1 MKKLSS
7 LLNPYRGL
15 PKEIYVIFV
24 SKIINAMGCF
34 VMPLLTLILT
44 EKIGLSKELSGVY
57 ISASGLISMPAA
69 IIGGKLTDIIG
80 RKKVIIIFDFLSA
93 MLYIVCG
100 FMNPS
105 MNMIYVLMLAS
116 VSMFIAGPAHDALI
130 ADLTTPENRD
140 GAYALTYMGWNIGF
154 AIGPIIGGLLYE
166 NHLALVFI
174 GDAATA
180 IISLSLISIYIK
192 ETIHLTKQEVTQECR
207 TLEAREEGTIL
218 SVLLKRP
225 ILIYF
230 ALCTFG
236 YNFVYSQWS
245 FMMPIHSTQ
254 NFLSLGAK
262 YYGLMAGFNG
272 LTVMLF
278 TPFITKIFENVNHIR
293 KMVYGGLLYAVG
305 FGMLGIL
312 NTLPFFFLS
321 VLIFTFGEIILSI
334 SIPPFIANH
343 TPMSHR
349 GRMNAVLPIIFGMG
363 YTLGPITMGKA
374 LGYIS
379 IESAWL
385 ILGLVAFISS
395 LFMCILEKYD
405 KKQNKN
411 RDYIKLEHN
420 NDFIA

>member
-1 MKKLSS
+1 MKKIST
-7 LLNPYRGL
+7 LLDPYKGL
-15 PKEIYVIFV
+15 PKEIYIIFI
-24 SKIINAMGCF
+24 SRIINAAGCF

-44 EKIGLSKELSGVY
+44 EKIGLSKEVSGMY
-57 ISASGLISMPAA
+57 ISASGLLFIPAA
-69 IIGGKLTDIIG
+69 MIGGKLTDIIG
-80 RKKVIIIFDFLSA
+80 RKKVIIIFDILSA
-93 MLYIVCG
+93 MLYIICG

-105 MNMIYVLMLAS
+105 INMIYVLMLAS
-116 VSMFIAGPAHDALI
+116 TSMVIAGPAHDALI

-140 GAYALTYMGWNIGF
+140 GAYALSYMGWNIGF
-154 AIGPIIGGLLYE
+154 AVGPILGGLLYE
-166 NHLALVFI
+166 NHLPLIFI
-174 GDAATA
+174 GDAITA
-180 IISLSLISIYIK
+180 LISLSLISIFIK
-192 ETIHLTKQEVTQECR
+192 DTLHLTKQDVTGKGR
-207 TLEAREEGTIL
+207 DLETREEGSII

-245 FMMPIHSTQ
+245 FMMPIHSNQ
-254 NFLSLGAK
+254 NFLNLGAK

-272 LTVMLF
+272 LVVMLF
-278 TPFITKIFENVNHIR
+278 TPLVTRASENTKHIR
-293 KMVYGGLLYAVG
+293 KMIYGGLLYAFG

-312 NTLPFFFLS
+312 NTLPFFFVS
-321 VLIFTFGEIILSI
+321 VFIFTLGEIILAI
-334 SIPPFIANH
+334 SITPFVANH

-385 ILGLVAFISS
+385 ILGMVAIVSS
-395 LFMCILEKYD
+395 ILMCGLERYD
-405 KKQNKN
+405 EKEKKNKSK
-411 RDYIKLEHN
+411 IFTTLE
-420 NDFIA
+420 

>member
-1 MKKLSS
+1 MKKISA
-7 LLNPYRGL
+7 LLDPYRGL
-15 PKEIYVIFV
+15 PKEIYVIFI
-24 SKIINAMGCF
+24 SRIINAMGCF

-44 EKIGLSKELSGVY
+44 EKIGLSKEISGAY
-57 ISASGLISMPAA
+57 ISVSGLLFMPAA
-69 IIGGKLTDIIG
+69 MIGGKLTDIIG
-80 RKKVIIIFDFLSA
+80 RKKVIIIFDFISA

-105 MNMIYVLMLAS
+105 ISMIYVLMIAS
-116 VSMFIAGPAHDALI
+116 MCMAIAGPAHDALI
-130 ADLTTPENRD
+130 ADLTTPQNRD
-140 GAYALTYMGWNIGF
+140 GAYALSYMGWNIGF
-154 AIGPIIGGLLYE
+154 AIGPIVGGLLYE
-166 NHLALVFI
+166 NNLPLIFI
-174 GDAATA
+174 GDAVTA
-180 IISLSLISIYIK
+180 LISLSLILIFIK
-192 ETIHLTKQEVTQECR
+192 ETIHLTKHEVTIEGR
-207 TLEAREEGTIL
+207 NLETREEGTII

-230 ALCTFG
+230 ALCTLG

-245 FMMPIHSTQ
+245 FMMPIHSKL

-272 LTVMLF
+272 LIVMLF
-278 TPFITKIFENVNHIR
+278 TPLITKMSENAKHIR
-293 KMVYGGLLYAVG
+293 KMIYGGLLYAFG

-312 NTLPFFFLS
+312 NTLPFFFVS
-321 VLIFTFGEIILSI
+321 VFIFTLGEIILSI
-334 SIPPFIANH
+334 SIAPFIANH

-385 ILGLVAFISS
+385 ILGLIALISS
-395 LFMCILEKYD
+395 IFMCFLEKYD
-405 KKQNKN
+405 KRENKKK
-411 RDYIKLEHN
+411 RAI
-420 NDFIA
+420 FTIVQ

>member
-1 MKKLSS
+1 MKKNST
-7 LLNPYRGL
+7 LLDPYKGL
-15 PKEIYVIFV
+15 PKEIYIIFI
-24 SKIINAMGCF
+24 SRIINAAGCF

-44 EKIGLSKELSGVY
+44 EKIGLSKEVSGMY
-57 ISASGLISMPAA
+57 ISASGLLFIPAA
-69 IIGGKLTDIIG
+69 MIGGKLTDIIG
-80 RKKVIIIFDFLSA
+80 RKKVIIIFDILSA
-93 MLYIVCG
+93 MLYITCG

-105 MNMIYVLMLAS
+105 INMIYVLMLAS
-116 VSMFIAGPAHDALI
+116 TSMVIAGPAHDALI

-140 GAYALTYMGWNIGF
+140 GAYALSYMGWNIGF
-154 AIGPIIGGLLYE
+154 AVGPILGGLLYE
-166 NHLALVFI
+166 NHLPLIFI
-174 GDAATA
+174 GDAITA
-180 IISLSLISIYIK
+180 LISLSLIAIFIK
-192 ETIHLTKQEVTQECR
+192 DTLHLTKQDVTGKGR
-207 TLEAREEGTIL
+207 DLETREEGSII

-245 FMMPIHSTQ
+245 FMMPIHSNQ
-254 NFLSLGAK
+254 NFLNLGAK

-272 LTVMLF
+272 LVVMLF
-278 TPFITKIFENVNHIR
+278 TPLVTRVSENTKHIR
-293 KMVYGGLLYAVG
+293 KMIYGGLLYAFG

-312 NTLPFFFLS
+312 NTLPFFFVS
-321 VLIFTFGEIILSI
+321 VFIFTLGEIILAI
-334 SIPPFIANH
+334 SITPFVANH

-385 ILGLVAFISS
+385 ILGMVAIVSS
-395 LFMCILEKYD
+395 IFMYGLERYD
-405 KKQNKN
+405 EKQKKNKN
-411 RDYIKLEHN
+411 EI
-420 NDFIA
+420 FTT

>member
-1 MKKLSS
+1 MKKIST
-7 LLNPYRGL
+7 LLDPYRGL
-15 PKEIYVIFV
+15 PKEIYVIFA
-24 SKIINAMGCF
+24 SRIINAMGCF

-44 EKIGLSKELSGVY
+44 EKIGLSKELSGAY
-57 ISASGLISMPAA
+57 LSAAGLIFMPAA
-69 IIGGKLTDIIG
+69 MIGGKLTDIIG
-80 RKKVIIIFDFLSA
+80 RKKVIIIFDFISA

-105 MNMIYVLMLAS
+105 INMIYILMLAS

-130 ADLTTPENRD
+130 ADLTTPDNRD
-140 GAYALTYMGWNIGF
+140 GAYALSYMGWNIGF
-154 AIGPIIGGLLYE
+154 AIGPVIGGLLYK
-166 NHLALVFI
+166 NHLPLVFI
-174 GDAATA
+174 GDAITA
-180 IISLSLISIYIK
+180 LISLSLIFIFIK
-192 ETIHLTKQEVTQECR
+192 ETIHLTKQEITEEGR
-207 TLEAREEGTIL
+207 DLETREEGTII

-230 ALCTFG
+230 ALCAFG

-245 FMMPIHSTQ
+245 FMMPIHSKQ

-272 LTVMLF
+272 LVVMFF
-278 TPFITKIFENVNHIR
+278 TPLITKMSENTTHIR
-293 KMVYGGLLYAVG
+293 KAIYGGLLYAVG

-312 NTLPFFFLS
+312 NTLPFFFVS
-321 VLIFTFGEIILSI
+321 VFIFTLGEIILAI
-334 SIPPFIANH
+334 SITPFIANH

-385 ILGLVAFISS
+385 VLGMVAIISS
-395 LFMCILEKYD
+395 VFMYGLERYD
-405 KKQNKN
+405 EKEK
-411 RDYIKLEHN
+411 I
-420 NDFIA
+420 

>member
-1 MKKLSS
+1 MKKIIS
-7 LLNPYRGL
+7 LLDPYKGM
-15 PKEIYVIFV
+15 PKEIYVLFI

-44 EKIGLSKELSGVY
+44 EKIGLSKGMSGAYLS
-57 ISASGLISMPAA
+57 AAGLIFVPAA
-69 IIGGKLTDIIG
+69 MIGGNLTDIIG

-93 MLYIVCG
+93 MLYIACG

-105 MNMIYVLMLAS
+105 INMIYVLMLAS
-116 VSMFIAGPAHDALI
+116 VSMFIAAPAHDALI

-140 GAYALTYMGWNIGF
+140 GAYALSYMGWNIGF
-154 AIGPIIGGLLYE
+154 AIGPIIGGLLYK
-166 NHLALVFI
+166 NHLPLVFI
-174 GDAATA
+174 GDAVTA
-180 IISLSLISIYIK
+180 LISLSLILIFIK
-192 ETIHLTKQEVTQECR
+192 ETIHLTKQEITDEDR
-207 TLEAREEGTIL
+207 NLETREEGSII

-245 FMMPIHSTQ
+245 FMMPIHSQQ

-272 LTVMLF
+272 VVVMVC
-278 TPFITKIFENVNHIR
+278 TPFVTKFSENMKHIR
-293 KMVYGGLLYAVG
+293 KAIYGGLLYAFG

-312 NTLPFFFLS
+312 NTLPFFFVS
-321 VLIFTFGEIILSI
+321 VFIFTLGEIILAI
-334 SIPPFIANH
+334 SITPFIANH

-385 ILGLVAFISS
+385 ILGSVAIISS
-395 LFMCILEKYD
+395 IFMFGLEKYD
-405 KKQNKN
+405 AKEK
-411 RDYIKLEHN
+411 I
-420 NDFIA
+420 

>member
-1 MKKLSS
+1 MKRISA
-7 LLNPYRGL
+7 LLDPYRGL

-44 EKIGLSKELSGVY
+44 EKIGLSKEISGIY
-57 ISASGLISMPAA
+57 ISVSGLLFMPAA

-100 FMNPS
+100 FMDPS
-105 MNMIYVLMLAS
+105 IKMIYVLMIAS
-116 VSMFIAGPAHDALI
+116 MSMAIAGPAHDALI
-130 ADLTTPENRD
+130 ADLTTPKNRD
-140 GAYALTYMGWNIGF
+140 GAYALSYMGWNIGF

-166 NHLALVFI
+166 NYLPLIFI
-174 GDAATA
+174 GDAVTA
-180 IISLSLISIYIK
+180 LISLSLILIFIK
-192 ETIHLTKQEVTQECR
+192 ETIHLTKQEVTGEGR
-207 TLEAREEGTIL
+207 YLETREEGTIL

-230 ALCTFG
+230 AICTLG

-245 FMMPIHSTQ
+245 FMMPIHSKL

-272 LTVMLF
+272 LIVMLF
-278 TPFITKIFENVNHIR
+278 TPLITKMSENAKHIR
-293 KMVYGGLLYAVG
+293 KMIYGGLLYAFG
-305 FGMLGIL
+305 FGMLGVL
-312 NTLPFFFLS
+312 NTLPFFFVS
-321 VLIFTFGEIILSI
+321 VFIFTLGEIILSI
-334 SIPPFIANH
+334 SIAPFIANH

-385 ILGLVAFISS
+385 ILGMVAFISS
-395 LFMCILEKYD
+395 IFMWMLEKYD
-405 KKQNKN
+405 ERQKKNK
-411 RDYIKLEHN
+411 RDI
-420 NDFIA
+420 FTTVG

>member
-1 MKKLSS
+1 MKKIST
-7 LLNPYRGL
+7 LLDPYKGL
-15 PKEIYVIFV
+15 PKEIYIIFI
-24 SKIINAMGCF
+24 SRIINAAGCF

-44 EKIGLSKELSGVY
+44 EKIGLSKEVSGMY
-57 ISASGLISMPAA
+57 ISASGLLFIPAA
-69 IIGGKLTDIIG
+69 MIGGKLTDIIG
-80 RKKVIIIFDFLSA
+80 RKKVIIIFDILSA
-93 MLYIVCG
+93 MLYIICG

-105 MNMIYVLMLAS
+105 INMIYVLMLAS
-116 VSMFIAGPAHDALI
+116 TSMVIAGPAHDALI

-140 GAYALTYMGWNIGF
+140 GAYALSYMGWNIGF
-154 AIGPIIGGLLYE
+154 AVGPILGGLLYE
-166 NHLALVFI
+166 NHLPLIFI
-174 GDAATA
+174 GDAITA
-180 IISLSLISIYIK
+180 LISLSLISIFIK
-192 ETIHLTKQEVTQECR
+192 DTLHLTKQDVTGKGR
-207 TLEAREEGTIL
+207 DLETREEGSII

-245 FMMPIHSTQ
+245 FMMPIHSNQ
-254 NFLSLGAK
+254 NFLNLGAK

-272 LTVMLF
+272 LVVMLF
-278 TPFITKIFENVNHIR
+278 TPLVTRASENTKHIR
-293 KMVYGGLLYAVG
+293 KMIYGGLLYAFG

-312 NTLPFFFLS
+312 NTLPFFFVS
-321 VLIFTFGEIILSI
+321 VFIFTLGEIILAI
-334 SIPPFIANH
+334 SITPFVANH

-385 ILGLVAFISS
+385 ILGMVAIVSS
-395 LFMCILEKYD
+395 ILMCGLERYD
-405 KKQNKN
+405 EKQKKNKN
-411 RDYIKLEHN
+411 DLFTTLE
-420 NDFIA
+420 

>member
-1 MKKLSS
+1 MKKIST
-7 LLNPYRGL
+7 LLDPYKGL
-15 PKEIYVIFV
+15 PKEIYIIFI
-24 SKIINAMGCF
+24 SRIINAAGCF

-44 EKIGLSKELSGVY
+44 EKIGLSKEVSGMY
-57 ISASGLISMPAA
+57 ISASGLLFIPAA
-69 IIGGKLTDIIG
+69 MIGGKLTDIIG
-80 RKKVIIIFDFLSA
+80 RKKVIIIFDILSA
-93 MLYIVCG
+93 MLYIICG

-105 MNMIYVLMLAS
+105 INMIYVLMLAS
-116 VSMFIAGPAHDALI
+116 TSMVIAGPAHDALI

-140 GAYALTYMGWNIGF
+140 GAYALSYMGWNIGF
-154 AIGPIIGGLLYE
+154 AVGPILGGLLYE
-166 NHLALVFI
+166 NHLPLIFI
-174 GDAATA
+174 GDAITA
-180 IISLSLISIYIK
+180 LISLSLISVFIK
-192 ETIHLTKQEVTQECR
+192 DTLHLTKQDVTGKGR
-207 TLEAREEGTIL
+207 DLETREEGSII

-245 FMMPIHSTQ
+245 FMMPIHSNQ
-254 NFLSLGAK
+254 NFLNLGAK

-272 LTVMLF
+272 LVVMLF
-278 TPFITKIFENVNHIR
+278 TPLVTRASENTKHIR
-293 KMVYGGLLYAVG
+293 KMIYGGLLYAFG

-312 NTLPFFFLS
+312 NTLPFFFVS
-321 VLIFTFGEIILSI
+321 VFIFTLGEIILAI
-334 SIPPFIANH
+334 SITPFVANH

-385 ILGLVAFISS
+385 ILGMVAIVSS
-395 LFMCILEKYD
+395 IFMCGLERYD
-405 KKQNKN
+405 EKQKKNKN
-411 RDYIKLEHN
+411 DLFTTLE
-420 NDFIA
+420 

>member
-1 MKKLSS
+1 MKKISA

-15 PKEIYVIFV
+15 PKEIYVIFA
-24 SKIINAMGCF
+24 SRIINAMGCF

-44 EKIGLSKELSGVY
+44 EKIGLSKEMSGVY
-57 ISASGLISMPAA
+57 ISASGLIFMPAA
-69 IIGGKLTDIIG
+69 MIGGKLTDIIG
-80 RKKVIIIFDFLSA
+80 RKKVIIIFNFLSA
-93 MLYIVCG
+93 MLYIICG

-105 MNMIYVLMLAS
+105 INMIYVLMLAS
-116 VSMFIAGPAHDALI
+116 MSMVIAGPAHDALI

-140 GAYALTYMGWNIGF
+140 GAYALSYMGWNIGF

-166 NHLALVFI
+166 NYLPLVFI
-174 GDAATA
+174 GDAVTA
-180 IISLSLISIYIK
+180 LISLGLIFIFIK
-192 ETIHLTKQEVTQECR
+192 ETIHLTKQEVIEEGR
-207 TLEAREEGTIL
+207 NLETREEGTIL

-245 FMMPIHSTQ
+245 FMMPIHSKQ

-272 LTVMLF
+272 LVVMLF
-278 TPFITKIFENVNHIR
+278 TPLITKMSENTKHIR
-293 KMVYGGLLYAVG
+293 KMIYGGLLYAFG

-312 NTLPFFFLS
+312 NTLPFFFVS
-321 VLIFTFGEIILSI
+321 VFIFTLGEIILSI
-334 SIPPFIANH
+334 SITPFIANH

-385 ILGLVAFISS
+385 FLGMVAIISS
-395 LFMCILEKYD
+395 IFMYGLERYDEKENKKEIL
-405 KKQNKN
+405 
-411 RDYIKLEHN
+411 
-420 NDFIA
+420 

>member
-1 MKKLSS
+1 MKKVLT
-7 LLNPYRGL
+7 LLDPYKGL
-15 PKEIYVIFV
+15 PKEIYVIFI

-44 EKIGLSKELSGVY
+44 EKIGLSKEISGMY
-57 ISASGLISMPAA
+57 ISISGLLFIPAS
-69 IIGGKLTDIIG
+69 IIGGRLTDFIG
-80 RKKVIIIFDFLSA
+80 RKTVIIIFDFLSA

-100 FMNPS
+100 FMDPS
-105 MNMIYVLMLAS
+105 INMIYVLMLAS
-116 VSMFIAGPAHDALI
+116 TSMIIASPAHDALI

-140 GAYALTYMGWNIGF
+140 GSYALCYMGWNIGF
-154 AIGPIIGGLLYE
+154 AIGPILGGLLYE
-166 NHLALVFI
+166 NHLPLIFI
-174 GDAATA
+174 GDAITA
-180 IISLSLISIYIK
+180 LISLSLIAIFIK
-192 ETIHLTKQEVTQECR
+192 DTLHLTKQNVTGKGR
-207 TLEAREEGTIL
+207 DLETREEGTII

-245 FMMPIHSTQ
+245 FMMPIHSNQ
-254 NFLSLGAK
+254 NFLNLGAK

-272 LTVMLF
+272 LVVMIF
-278 TPFITKIFENVNHIR
+278 TPLVTRMSQNTKHIR
-293 KMVYGGLLYAVG
+293 KMIYGGLLYAFG

-312 NTLPFFFLS
+312 NTLPFFFVS
-321 VLIFTFGEIILSI
+321 VFIFTLGEIILAI
-334 SIPPFIANH
+334 SVTPFIANH

-349 GRMNAVLPIIFGMG
+349 GRMNAILPIIFGMG

-385 ILGLVAFISS
+385 ILGMVAIVSS
-395 LFMCILEKYD
+395 IFMCGLERYD
-405 KKQNKN
+405 EKQNKN
-411 RDYIKLEHN
+411 KEDIFTN
-420 NDFIA
+420 

>member
-1 MKKLSS
+1 MKIISALFD
-7 LLNPYRGL
+7 PYRGL
-15 PKEIYVIFV
+15 PKEIYVLFI

-34 VMPLLTLILT
+34 VMPLLPLILT
-44 EKIGLSKELSGVY
+44 EKIGLSMSVSGAY
-57 ISASGLISMPAA
+57 ISIAGLISMPAA
-69 IIGGKLTDIIG
+69 ILGGKLTDVIG

-105 MNMIYVLMLAS
+105 INMIYVLMLAAM
-116 VSMFIAGPAHDALI
+116 SMFVAGPAHDALI

-140 GAYALTYMGWNIGF
+140 GAYALSYMGWNIGF

-166 NHLALVFI
+166 NYLPLVFI
-174 GDAATA
+174 GDAVTA
-180 IISLSLISIYIK
+180 LISLSLIFIFIK
-192 ETIHLTKQEVTQECR
+192 ETIHLTKQEITVENR
-207 TLEAREEGTIL
+207 HLESREEGSII

-230 ALCTFG
+230 ALCTLG

-245 FMMPIHSTQ
+245 FMMPIHSAQ
-254 NFLSLGAK
+254 NFLNLGAK

-272 LTVMLF
+272 LIVMLF
-278 TPFITKIFENVNHIR
+278 TPLITKLSQNTKHIR
-293 KMVYGGLLYAVG
+293 KMIYGGLLYAFG

-312 NTLPFFFLS
+312 NTLPFFFVS
-321 VLIFTFGEIILSI
+321 VFIFTLGEIILSI
-334 SIPPFIANH
+334 SVTPFIANH

-349 GRMNAVLPIIFGMG
+349 GRMNAVLPIIFGLG

-385 ILGLVAFISS
+385 VLGLVAFISTI
-395 LFMCILEKYD
+395 FMCMLEKYD
-405 KKQNKN
+405 ENQKKKN
-411 RDYIKLEHN
+411 FTVID
-420 NDFIA
+420 

>member
-1 MKKLSS
+1 MKKISA

-15 PKEIYVIFV
+15 PKEIYVIFA
-24 SKIINAMGCF
+24 SRIINAMGCF

-44 EKIGLSKELSGVY
+44 EKIGLSKEMSGVY
-57 ISASGLISMPAA
+57 ISASGLIFMPAA
-69 IIGGKLTDIIG
+69 MIGGKLTDIIG
-80 RKKVIIIFDFLSA
+80 RKKVIIIFNFLSA
-93 MLYIVCG
+93 MLYIICG

-105 MNMIYVLMLAS
+105 INMIYVLMLAS
-116 VSMFIAGPAHDALI
+116 MSMVIAGLAHDALI

-140 GAYALTYMGWNIGF
+140 GAYALSYMGWNIGF

-166 NHLALVFI
+166 NYLPLVFI
-174 GDAATA
+174 GDAVTA
-180 IISLSLISIYIK
+180 LISLGLIFIFIK
-192 ETIHLTKQEVTQECR
+192 ETIHLTKQEVIEEGR
-207 TLEAREEGTIL
+207 NLETREEGTIL

-245 FMMPIHSTQ
+245 FMMPIHAKQ
-254 NFLSLGAK
+254 NFLTLGAK

-272 LTVMLF
+272 LVVMLF
-278 TPFITKIFENVNHIR
+278 TPLITKMSENTKHIR
-293 KMVYGGLLYAVG
+293 KMIYGGLLYAFG

-312 NTLPFFFLS
+312 NTLPFFFVS
-321 VLIFTFGEIILSI
+321 VFIFTLGEIILSI
-334 SIPPFIANH
+334 SITPFIANH

-379 IESAWL
+379 IELAWL
-385 ILGLVAFISS
+385 LLGMVAIISS
-395 LFMCILEKYD
+395 IFMYGLERYDEKENKKEIL
-405 KKQNKN
+405 
-411 RDYIKLEHN
+411 
-420 NDFIA
+420 

>member
-1 MKKLSS
+1 MKKILT
-7 LLNPYRGL
+7 LLDPYKGL
-15 PKEIYVIFV
+15 PKEIYVIFI

-44 EKIGLSKELSGVY
+44 EKIGLSKEISGMY
-57 ISASGLISMPAA
+57 ISASGLLFIPAS
-69 IIGGKLTDIIG
+69 IIGGRLTDFIG
-80 RKKVIIIFDFLSA
+80 RKTVIIIFDFLSA
-93 MLYIVCG
+93 MLYIICG

-105 MNMIYVLMLAS
+105 INMIYVLMLAS
-116 VSMFIAGPAHDALI
+116 TSMIIASPAHDALI

-140 GAYALTYMGWNIGF
+140 GSYALCYMGWNIGF
-154 AIGPIIGGLLYE
+154 AIGPILGGLLYE
-166 NHLALVFI
+166 NHLPLIFI
-174 GDAATA
+174 GDAITA
-180 IISLSLISIYIK
+180 LISLSLIAIFIK
-192 ETIHLTKQEVTQECR
+192 ETIHLTKQNVTDKSR
-207 TLEAREEGTIL
+207 DLETREEGTII

-245 FMMPIHSTQ
+245 FMMPIHSNQ
-254 NFLSLGAK
+254 NFLNLGAK

-272 LTVMLF
+272 LVVMIF
-278 TPFITKIFENVNHIR
+278 TPLVTRMSENTKHIR
-293 KMVYGGLLYAVG
+293 KMIYGGLLYAFG

-312 NTLPFFFLS
+312 NTLPFFFVS
-321 VLIFTFGEIILSI
+321 VFIFTLGEIILAI
-334 SIPPFIANH
+334 SITPFIANH

-349 GRMNAVLPIIFGMG
+349 GRMNAILPIIFGMG

-385 ILGLVAFISS
+385 ILGMVAIVSS
-395 LFMCILEKYD
+395 IFMCGLERYD
-405 KKQNKN
+405 EKQNKN
-411 RDYIKLEHN
+411 QKDIFTN
-420 NDFIA
+420 

>member
-1 MKKLSS
+1 MKKISA

-15 PKEIYVIFV
+15 PKEIYVIFA
-24 SKIINAMGCF
+24 SRIINAMGCF

-44 EKIGLSKELSGVY
+44 EKIGLSKEMSGVY
-57 ISASGLISMPAA
+57 ISASGLIFMPAA
-69 IIGGKLTDIIG
+69 MIGGKLTDIIG
-80 RKKVIIIFDFLSA
+80 RKKVIIIFNFLSA
-93 MLYIVCG
+93 ALYIVCG

-105 MNMIYVLMLAS
+105 INMIYVLMLAS
-116 VSMFIAGPAHDALI
+116 MSMVIAGLAHDALI

-140 GAYALTYMGWNIGF
+140 GAYALSYMGWNIGF

-166 NHLALVFI
+166 NYLPLVFI
-174 GDAATA
+174 GDAVTA
-180 IISLSLISIYIK
+180 LISLGLIFIFIK
-192 ETIHLTKQEVTQECR
+192 ETIHLTKQEVIEEGR
-207 TLEAREEGTIL
+207 NLETREEGTII

-245 FMMPIHSTQ
+245 FMMPIHSKQ

-272 LTVMLF
+272 LVVMLF
-278 TPFITKIFENVNHIR
+278 TPLITKMSENTKHIR
-293 KMVYGGLLYAVG
+293 KMIYGGLLYAFG

-312 NTLPFFFLS
+312 NTLPFFFVS
-321 VLIFTFGEIILSI
+321 VFIFTLGEIILSI
-334 SIPPFIANH
+334 SITPFIANH

-379 IESAWL
+379 IELAWL
-385 ILGLVAFISS
+385 LLGMVAIISS
-395 LFMCILEKYD
+395 IFMYGLERYDEKENKKEIL
-405 KKQNKN
+405 
-411 RDYIKLEHN
+411 
-420 NDFIA
+420 

>member
-1 MKKLSS
+1 MKKISA

-15 PKEIYVIFV
+15 PKEIYVIFA
-24 SKIINAMGCF
+24 SRIINAMGCF

-44 EKIGLSKELSGVY
+44 EKIGLSKEMSGVY
-57 ISASGLISMPAA
+57 ISASGLIFMPAA
-69 IIGGKLTDIIG
+69 MIGGKLTDIIG
-80 RKKVIIIFDFLSA
+80 RKKVIIIFNFLSA
-93 MLYIVCG
+93 ALYIVCG

-105 MNMIYVLMLAS
+105 INMIYVLMLAS
-116 VSMFIAGPAHDALI
+116 MSMVIAGPAHDALI

-140 GAYALTYMGWNIGF
+140 GAYALSYMGWNIGF

-166 NHLALVFI
+166 NYLPLVFI
-174 GDAATA
+174 GDAVTA
-180 IISLSLISIYIK
+180 LISLGLIFIFIK
-192 ETIHLTKQEVTQECR
+192 ETIHLTKQEVIEEGR
-207 TLEAREEGTIL
+207 NLETREEGTIL

-245 FMMPIHSTQ
+245 FMMPIHSKQ

-272 LTVMLF
+272 LVVMLF
-278 TPFITKIFENVNHIR
+278 TPLITKMSENTKHIR
-293 KMVYGGLLYAVG
+293 KMIYGGLLYAFG

-312 NTLPFFFLS
+312 NTLPFFFVS
-321 VLIFTFGEIILSI
+321 VFIFTLGEIILSI
-334 SIPPFIANH
+334 SITPFIANH

-379 IESAWL
+379 IELAWL
-385 ILGLVAFISS
+385 LLGMVAIISS
-395 LFMCILEKYD
+395 IFMYGLERYDEKENKKEIL
-405 KKQNKN
+405 
-411 RDYIKLEHN
+411 
-420 NDFIA
+420 

>member
-1 MKKLSS
+1 MKKISA
-7 LLNPYRGL
+7 LLDPYRGL
-15 PKEIYVIFV
+15 PKEIYVIFI

-44 EKIGLSKELSGVY
+44 EKIGLSKEMSGVY
-57 ISASGLISMPAA
+57 ISIAGLISMPAS

-80 RKKVIIIFDFLSA
+80 RKTIIVIFDFLSA
-93 MLYIVCG
+93 ILYIVCG

-105 MNMIYVLMLAS
+105 MSMIYVLMLAS
-116 VSMFIAGPAHDALI
+116 VCMFIAGPAHDALI
-130 ADLTTPENRD
+130 ADLTTPKNRD
-140 GAYALTYMGWNIGF
+140 GAYALSYMGWNIGF

-166 NHLALVFI
+166 NYLSLVFI
-174 GDAATA
+174 GDAVTA
-180 IISLSLISIYIK
+180 LISLGLISIFIK
-192 ETIHLTKQEVTQECR
+192 ETIHLTKEETTV
-207 TLEAREEGTIL
+207 EARNLESRVEGSII

-230 ALCTFG
+230 AFCTFG

-254 NFLSLGAK
+254 NFLNLGAK

-272 LTVMLF
+272 LIVMLF
-278 TPFITKIFENVNHIR
+278 TPLITKISQNTKHIR
-293 KMVYGGLLYAVG
+293 KMIYGGLLYAFG

-312 NTLPFFFLS
+312 NTLPFFFVS
-321 VLIFTFGEIILSI
+321 VFIFTLGEIILSI
-334 SIPPFIANH
+334 SVTPFIANH

-374 LGYIS
+374 LGHIS

-385 ILGLVAFISS
+385 ILGMVALISS
-395 LFMCILEKYD
+395 IFMCVLEKYD
-405 KKQNKN
+405 ENQKKKEKN
-411 RDYIKLEHN
+411 IFTLVD
-420 NDFIA
+420 

>member
-1 MKKLSS
+1 MKRISA
-7 LLNPYRGL
+7 LLDPYRGL

-24 SKIINAMGCF
+24 SRIINAMGCF

-44 EKIGLSKELSGVY
+44 EKIGLSKEISGAY
-57 ISASGLISMPAA
+57 ISVSGLLFMPAA

-105 MNMIYVLMLAS
+105 INMIYVLMIAS
-116 VSMFIAGPAHDALI
+116 MSMAIAGPAHDALI
-130 ADLTTPENRD
+130 ADLTTPKNRD
-140 GAYALTYMGWNIGF
+140 GAYALSYMGWNIGF

-166 NHLALVFI
+166 NYLPLIFI
-174 GDAATA
+174 GDAVTA
-180 IISLSLISIYIK
+180 LISLSLIFIFIK
-192 ETIHLTKQEVTQECR
+192 ETIHLTKQEVTGEGR
-207 TLEAREEGTIL
+207 HLETREEGTII

-230 ALCTFG
+230 AICTLG

-245 FMMPIHSTQ
+245 FMMPIHSAQ

-272 LTVMLF
+272 LIVMFF
-278 TPFITKIFENVNHIR
+278 TPLITKMSENTKHIR
-293 KMVYGGLLYAVG
+293 KMIYGGLLYAFG

-312 NTLPFFFLS
+312 NTLPFFFVS
-321 VLIFTFGEIILSI
+321 VFIFTLGEIILSI
-334 SIPPFIANH
+334 SIAPFIANH

-385 ILGLVAFISS
+385 ILGMIAFISS
-395 LFMCILEKYD
+395 IFMCMLEKYD
-405 KKQNKN
+405 EKEKKKK
-411 RDYIKLEHN
+411 RDI
-420 NDFIA
+420 FTIVG

>member
-1 MKKLSS
+1 MKKISALFD
-7 LLNPYRGL
+7 PYRGL
-15 PKEIYVIFV
+15 PKEIYVLFI
-24 SKIINAMGCF
+24 SRIINAMGCF

-44 EKIGLSKELSGVY
+44 EKIGLSNEMSGVY
-57 ISASGLISMPAA
+57 ISVSGLISMPAA
-69 IIGGKLTDIIG
+69 MIGGKLTDIIG
-80 RKKVIIIFDFLSA
+80 RKKVIIIFDFLAA

-100 FMNPS
+100 FMNPA
-105 MNMIYVLMLAS
+105 MNMIYILMLAS
-116 VSMFIAGPAHDALI
+116 VCMFIAGPAHDALI

-140 GAYALTYMGWNIGF
+140 GAYALSYMGWNIGF
-154 AIGPIIGGLLYE
+154 AMGPIIGGLLYE
-166 NHLALVFI
+166 NYLEFVFI
-174 GDAATA
+174 GDAITA
-180 IISLSLISIYIK
+180 LISLSLISIFIK
-192 ETIHLTKQEVTQECR
+192 ETIHLTKQDVIEEGR
-207 TLEAREEGTIL
+207 NLETREEGSII

-245 FMMPIHSTQ
+245 FMMPIHARQ
-254 NFLSLGAK
+254 NFLTLGAK

-278 TPFITKIFENVNHIR
+278 TPLITKMSENTKHIR
-293 KMVYGGLLYAVG
+293 KMIYGGLLYAVG

-312 NTLPFFFLS
+312 NTLPFFFVS
-321 VLIFTFGEIILSI
+321 VLIFTFDEIILSI

-385 ILGLVAFISS
+385 ILGMVAIISS
-395 LFMCILEKYD
+395 IFMCVLEKYD
-405 KKQNKN
+405 EKGKKNKKVIFN
-411 RDYIKLEHN
+411 VAE
-420 NDFIA
+420 

>member
-1 MKKLSS
+1 MKKITT
-7 LLNPYRGL
+7 LLDPYKGL
-15 PKEIYVIFV
+15 PKEIYVIFI

-44 EKIGLSKELSGVY
+44 EKIGLSKEISGMY
-57 ISASGLISMPAA
+57 ISASGLLFIPAS
-69 IIGGKLTDIIG
+69 ILGGRLTDFIG
-80 RKKVIIIFDFLSA
+80 RKTVIIIFDFLSA
-93 MLYIVCG
+93 MLYIICG

-105 MNMIYVLMLAS
+105 INMIYVLMLAS
-116 VSMFIAGPAHDALI
+116 TSMIIAGPAHDALI

-154 AIGPIIGGLLYE
+154 AIGPILGGLLYE
-166 NHLALVFI
+166 NHLPLIFI
-174 GDAATA
+174 GDAITA
-180 IISLSLISIYIK
+180 LISLSLIAIFIK
-192 ETIHLTKQEVTQECR
+192 DTLHLTKQDVTGKGR
-207 TLEAREEGTIL
+207 DLETREEGSII

-245 FMMPIHSTQ
+245 FMMPIHSNQ
-254 NFLSLGAK
+254 NFLNLGAK

-272 LTVMLF
+272 LVVMIF
-278 TPFITKIFENVNHIR
+278 TPLVTRASQNTKHIR
-293 KMVYGGLLYAVG
+293 KMIYGGLLYAFG

-312 NTLPFFFLS
+312 NTLPFFFVS
-321 VLIFTFGEIILSI
+321 VFIFTLGEIILAI
-334 SIPPFIANH
+334 SITPFVANH

-349 GRMNAVLPIIFGMG
+349 GRMNAILPIIFGMG

-374 LGYIS
+374 LGHIS

-385 ILGLVAFISS
+385 ILGMVAFVSS
-395 LFMCILEKYD
+395 IFMCGLERYD
-405 KKQNKN
+405 EKQKKTKGDIFTN
-411 RDYIKLEHN
+411 
-420 NDFIA
+420 